1 MENPPKNGW
10 FGGTPISG
18 NLHMCV
24 FEYKILY
31 ILRSVDLVQSFWGLN
46 FDQLSW
52 DPFIPQGWKVQQDW
66 EVYQEKYGI

>member
-1 MENPPKNGW
+1 
-10 FGGTPISG
+10 
-18 NLHMCV
+18 MCV

-31 ILRSVDLVQSFWGLN
+31 ILRSLDVVQSFWGLN

-52 DPFIPQGWKVQQDW
+52 DLFIPQGWKVQQDW